1 MSPRCFPG
9 SKYPLTLYFTSLGDK
24 ILFFF
29 FLRGLKKA
37 MWGNGVESFTDSK
50 IKPNSEIQAPLF
62 VDHPVSR
69 PLSELQPDIQAL
81 NGLQG
86 L

>member
-1 MSPRCFPG
+1 
-9 SKYPLTLYFTSLGDK
+9 
-24 ILFFF
+24 
-29 FLRGLKKA
+29 